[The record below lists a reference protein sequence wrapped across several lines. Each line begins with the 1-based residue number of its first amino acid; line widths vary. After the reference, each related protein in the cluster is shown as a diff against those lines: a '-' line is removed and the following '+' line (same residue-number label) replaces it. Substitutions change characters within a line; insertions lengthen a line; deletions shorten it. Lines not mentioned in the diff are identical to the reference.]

1 MLNSIENMR
10 NEYLHELPKSIN
22 IHSNSVSGKSTA
34 GAKGPQSIHDVS
46 FKAQKNKPIP
56 AGKPKIE
63 TIPTGVLT
71 DVCKYLKPT
80 ETVRLSMTTK

>member
-10 NEYLHELPKSIN
+10 NEYLNELPKSIN
-22 IHSNSVSGKSTA
+22 IQSNSVSGKST
-34 GAKGPQSIHDVS
+34 GPKGPQSIHDVS
-46 FKAQKNKPIP
+46 FKAQTNKKIP

-80 ETVRLSMTTK
+80 ETIRLAMTTK